1 MSLRGFGVGSHR
13 DGVDSRRLPEFVEQG
28 FTILPRQPQGADVGD
43 AGPGKD
49 SGQGRGVSCPVSP
62 RWGLERG

>member
-1 MSLRGFGVGSHR
+1 
-13 DGVDSRRLPEFVEQG
+13 LPEFVEQG